1 MLPPPKRKG
10 RKMIASIL
18 GVLAILL
25 AVGAAIALVAW
36 ALVYGVRFIRS
47 SNASLKSITQSSESM
62 VCDLRQ
68 MAARCPD
75 ASLGSKIRE
84 AAECLRFS
92 DSAIAMPVDEDLR
105 QEIARLSTA
114 VHSDDAAAINE
125 ALASIG
131 RLIEER
137 NAAIALERRGS
148 F

>member
-1 MLPPPKRKG
+1 
-10 RKMIASIL
+10 MIASIF

-47 SNASLKSITQSSESM
+47 SNASLKSITQSSKSM

-68 MAARCPD
+68 MAAGCSDR
-75 ASLGSKIRE
+75 ALGAKIRE
-84 AAECLRFS
+84 AADCLRFS

-105 QEIARLSTA
+105 LEIARLSMA
-114 VHSDDAAAINE
+114 AHSDDAAAINE

-131 RLIEER
+131 RLTEER

>member
-1 MLPPPKRKG
+1 
-10 RKMIASIL
+10 MIASIF

-36 ALVYGVRFIRS
+36 ALGYGVRFIRS

-68 MAARCPD
+68 IAAGCSDR
-75 ASLGSKIRE
+75 ALSAKIRE

-114 VHSDDAAAINE
+114 VHSDAAAINE

-131 RLIEER
+131 RLTEER
-137 NAAIALERRGS
+137 NAVVALERRGS